1 MPAYNFAKIPTVH
14 ALDDFWHQKYAE
26 DESGR
31 PVHAAAGGS
40 GEEEPEVDVHGIH
53 MPSPSF
59 FPLITALGLPIIA
72 TGLIYDPAIVA
83 VGAAVLVVG
92 IYGWALEPASE

>member
-1 MPAYNFAKIPTVH
+1 
-14 ALDDFWHQKYAE
+14 
-26 DESGR
+26 
-31 PVHAAAGGS
+31 
-40 GEEEPEVDVHGIH
+40 

-59 FPLITALGLPIIA
+59 FPLIAAIGLPIIA